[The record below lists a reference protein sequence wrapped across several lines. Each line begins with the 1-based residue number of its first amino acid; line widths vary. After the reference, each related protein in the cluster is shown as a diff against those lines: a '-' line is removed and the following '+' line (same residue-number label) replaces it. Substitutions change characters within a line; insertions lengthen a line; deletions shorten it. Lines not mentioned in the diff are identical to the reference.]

1 MFKYRD
7 WYFLGITNSAIVSV
21 NLNNNIIRNLN
32 KTASLGA
39 FIFEY
44 GGSFTSISINGNQL
58 GNTSGDLITY
68 SAANSTFGN
77 K

>member
-7 WYFLGITNSAIVSV
+7 WYFVGITNSAIVSAI

-39 FIFEY
+39 FT
-44 GGSFTSISINGNQL
+44 GIS
-58 GNTSGDLITY
+58 NTGQFY
-68 SAANSTFGN
+68 VNFY
-77 K
+77 